1 MSKRELYDALLAA
14 GVKLPEY
21 RRITQAELEK
31 AYDALVVTEAENTA
45 QADKAAEKVP
55 EERQGVPPALF
66 FATAGWCEELKRS
79 YFMGYYWPQS
89 WAEYDALRP
98 YAKGGAE

>member
-1 MSKRELYDALLAA
+1 MTKQELYAALQAQ

-21 RRITQAELEK
+21 RRITQVALEELY
-31 AYDALVVTEAENTA
+31 AA
-45 QADKAAEKVP
+45 QVAGMAAAPAPAEKKEP
-55 EERQGVPPALF
+55 EQPQGTPPALF
-66 FATAGWCEELKRS
+66 FDHAGWCDALGRS

-98 YAKGGAE
+98 FAKGGAR